1 MIVDHW
7 NGGHTFGDYS
17 SWMKQYLAHA
27 ASLREMEDE
36 DGEDEDASNADDTA
50 GNSSAT
56 SNSNSKPAPSFS
68 FGAPA
73 PAPATGNS
81 GFSFG
86 GTAPAP
92 AAAAAKPFSF
102 TAKQPE
108 GATPA
113 PPPSLSFSFG
123 GASKPSASLFP
134 PSSGAPPAVAASNDN
149 NGNNDDDPTS
159 NPDDGKIYKIEQEE
173 NTEETVLH
181 EVRAKHVKM
190 ENGAWKKYGTGVL
203 RVYKHN
209 QTMKHRMVIRNE
221 IGKVQFNVAIYDGMK
236 FDKVIKD
243 TKKGK
248 STYVSF
254 SAVEDSEKG
263 LESFMIQ
270 VKAEYLDKLFDA
282 LIKTVE

>member
-7 NGGHTFGDYS
+7 NGGHKFGDYS

-27 ASLREMEDE
+27 ASLRELEE
-36 DGEDEDASNADDTA
+36 EGGEDEDASNADDTA

-56 SNSNSKPAPSFS
+56 SNNNSQPAPSFS

-73 PAPATGNS
+73 APATGKP

-86 GTAPAP
+86 GTAPD
-92 AAAAAKPFSF
+92 AASAAAKPFSF
-102 TAKQPE
+102 TAKQP
-108 GATPA
+108 AVAAPA

-134 PSSGAPPAVAASNDN
+134 PSSGAPAAAASNGN
-149 NGNNDDDPTS
+149 NGNNDADDPTS
-159 NPDDGKIYKIEQEE
+159 NPDDGKIDKIEHEE

-181 EVRAKHVKM
+181 EVRAKHLKT

-254 SAVEDSEKG
+254 SAVEDSDKG

-270 VKAEYLDKLFDA
+270 VKAESLDKLYDA
-282 LIKTVE
+282 LVKTVE

>member
-36 DGEDEDASNADDTA
+36 DGEDEDASNADTA

-56 SNSNSKPAPSFS
+56 SNNNSKPAPSFS

-108 GATPA
+108 GAAPA

-134 PSSGAPPAVAASNDN
+134 PSSGAPPAASSHGS
-149 NGNNDDDPTS
+149 NGNNGDDDPTS
-159 NPDDGKIYKIEQEE
+159 NPDDGKIDKIEQEE

>member
-36 DGEDEDASNADDTA
+36 DGEDEDASNADTA

-56 SNSNSKPAPSFS
+56 SNNNSKPAPSFS

-108 GATPA
+108 GAAPA

-159 NPDDGKIYKIEQEE
+159 NPDDGKIDKIEQEE

>member
-36 DGEDEDASNADDTA
+36 DGEDEDVSNADDTA

-56 SNSNSKPAPSFS
+56 SNNNSKPAPSFS

-73 PAPATGNS
+73 PATGNS

-86 GTAPAP
+86 GTTPAPAP
-92 AAAAAKPFSF
+92 SAAAAKPFSF

-108 GATPA
+108 GAAPA

-159 NPDDGKIYKIEQEE
+159 NPDDGKIDKIEQEE

>member
-36 DGEDEDASNADDTA
+36 DGEDEDASNDDDTA

-108 GATPA
+108 GAAPA

-134 PSSGAPPAVAASNDN
+134 PSSGAPPAAAASNDN

-159 NPDDGKIYKIEQEE
+159 NPDDGKIDKIEQEE

-282 LIKTVE
+282 LVKTVE

>member
-7 NGGHTFGDYS
+7 NGGHKFGDYS

-27 ASLREMEDE
+27 ASLRELEEEAGE
-36 DGEDEDASNADDTA
+36 DGDASNADDTA

-56 SNSNSKPAPSFS
+56 SNNNSQPAPSFS

-73 PAPATGNS
+73 PAPATGKP

-86 GTAPAP
+86 GTSSAPAS
-92 AAAAAKPFSF
+92 AAAKPFSF
-102 TAKQPE
+102 TAKQP
-108 GATPA
+108 AVAAPA

-134 PSSGAPPAVAASNDN
+134 PSSSAPSAAASKVSNDN
-149 NGNNDDDPTS
+149 NDADDPTS
-159 NPDDGKIYKIEQEE
+159 NPDDGKIDKIEHEE

-181 EVRAKHVKM
+181 EVRAKHLKM

-254 SAVEDSEKG
+254 SAVEDSDKG

-270 VKAEYLDKLFDA
+270 VKAEYLDKLYDA
-282 LIKTVE
+282 LAKTVE

>member
-36 DGEDEDASNADDTA
+36 DGEDEDVSNADDTA

-56 SNSNSKPAPSFS
+56 SNNNSKPAPSFS

-108 GATPA
+108 GAAPA

-159 NPDDGKIYKIEQEE
+159 NPDDGKIDKIEQEE